1 LGQLIFG
8 SSGVFVPAAG
18 FALLV
23 LFEDVV
29 DRLIKE
35 EDVETLMEEDVV
47 DTDIAV
53 ALAEKLL
60 LVLVEV
66 ALITLAVVRTI
77 LTDEE
82 LLDIVVDEVAFV
94 PLATATA
101 RVDVIPGFV
110 AASGATV
117 LTVVGTTAVDA
128 EPACNCWYTLRDL
141 TDQYASSNAS
151 G

>member
-1 LGQLIFG
+1 MFG
-8 SSGVFVPAAG
+8 SSGVVVPAAG
-18 FALLV
+18 FALVV
-23 LFEDVV
+23 LLEDAV
-29 DRLIKE
+29 DRLVVE
-35 EDVETLMEEDVV
+35 EVVEALMGEDVV
-47 DTDIAV
+47 DTEFAV
-53 ALAEKLL
+53 ALAEEL
-60 LVLVEV
+60 LVVLVDV
-66 ALITLAVVRTI
+66 TLIMPDVVRTT

-82 LLDIVVDEVAFV
+82 LLDIVDEEVAFV

-110 AASGATV
+110 AASGVTV